1 MSFTTHPSPRRIARA
16 ALSLGTAAALVATLG
31 APASFAAPAK
41 ANGTEHAK
49 AHTTI
54 SSLSSAQQKAGFNRF
69 VITYTDSA
77 LNAGGIN
84 WASPAGTQVATWSDA
99 LYAGITSDVKSID
112 DLLKVKTSYVRTT
125 AQKATV
131 VTLSSK
137 LTAEQ
142 AEKYMAAL
150 SSNASVASVEPDLL
164 RRPNARPNGRTK
176 AAATQAKPAAQA
188 ATTPEVTAPNDTL
201 YPQQWNLHGTK
212 GISAPE
218 AWQTTQGAGVTVAV
232 IDSGIVK
239 HPDLDANVLPGYD
252 FITEPSIA
260 RDGNGRDSDPTDQGN
275 WEEAGVCDADSE
287 ASESNWHGTH
297 VAGSI
302 AAIMNNKRGIVGVA
316 PNSKILPV
324 RALGMCG
331 GYDSDIADAMV
342 WAAGGTVEGVPA
354 NSNPAKIINLSL
366 GGEGTCPAT
375 YSKAIA
381 EVNKRGAILVV
392 AAGNDGQDT
401 SKVAPAN
408 CGGSIVVGATDQEGK
423 RSDFS
428 NYGKLVDVSA
438 PGSSIMSTVDLG
450 TTVSKGAGYTEYDG
464 TSMAA
469 PQVAG
474 VIALMKSVDPSLTA
488 ERAKQILKQSS
499 KPLTCDVNACGSGIV
514 NAASAL
520 AMVQGKK
527 DPNPQVK
534 PWPKRAP
541 KHPTR
546 AARVGYVTN
555 PAVNHNPPF
564 LITPGGLI
572 PGQ

>member
-1 MSFTTHPSPRRIARA
+1 MSFTTHPSARGVA
-16 ALSLGTAAALVATLG
+16 RTALSLGTAATLVATLG
-31 APASFAAPAK
+31 APASFAAPAQ
-41 ANGTEHAK
+41 ANSAERAK

-84 WASPAGTQVATWSDA
+84 WASPAGTQVATWNDA
-99 LYAGITSDVKSID
+99 LYQGLTSEVKSVD
-112 DLLKVKTSYVRTT
+112 DLFKIKTNYVRTT

-142 AEKYMAAL
+142 AEKYMATL
-150 SSNASVASVEPDLL
+150 SSNPSVASVEPDLL
-164 RRPNARPNGRTK
+164 RRSNARARG
-176 AAATQAKPAAQA
+176 AATSKVAQVAKAAQA
-188 ATTPEVTAPNDTL
+188 SDQVVAPNDTL

-252 FITEPSIA
+252 FITEPAIA

-275 WEEAGVCDADSE
+275 WEEEGVCDSGSE

-302 AAIMNNKRGIVGVA
+302 AAVMNNKRGIVGVA
-316 PNSKILPV
+316 PSTKILPV

-428 NYGKLVDVSA
+428 NYGKIVDVSA
-438 PGSSIMSTVDLG
+438 PGSGIMSTVDLG
-450 TTVSKGAGYTEYDG
+450 TTVSTGAGYTEYDG

-474 VIALMKSVDPSLTA
+474 VIALMKSVDPSLNA

-499 KPLTCDVNACGSGIV
+499 KPLTCDVNGCGSGIV

-527 DPNPQVK
+527 DPNPQAK

-564 LITPGGLI
+564 LITAHGLI

>member
-1 MSFTTHPSPRRIARA
+1 MSFTTHPSARGVA
-16 ALSLGTAAALVATLG
+16 RTALSLGTAATLVATLG

-41 ANGTEHAK
+41 ANSAERAK

-84 WASPAGTQVATWSDA
+84 WASPAGTQVATWNDA
-99 LYAGITSDVKSID
+99 LYQGLTSEVKSVD
-112 DLLKVKTSYVRTT
+112 DLFKIKTNYVRTT

-142 AEKYMAAL
+142 AEKYMATL
-150 SSNASVASVEPDLL
+150 SSNPSVASVEPDLL
-164 RRPNARPNGRTK
+164 RRSNARARG
-176 AAATQAKPAAQA
+176 AATSKVAQVAKAAQA
-188 ATTPEVTAPNDTL
+188 SDQVVAPNDTL

-275 WEEAGVCDADSE
+275 WEEAGVCGADSE

-316 PNSKILPV
+316 PSTKILPV

-331 GYDSDIADAMV
+331 GYDSDIADAMI

-438 PGSSIMSTVDLG
+438 PGSGIMSTVDLG
-450 TTVSKGAGYTEYDG
+450 TTVSTGAGYTEYDG

-527 DPNPQVK
+527 DPNPAAK

-572 PGQ
+572 PGR